1 MFKEGENMP
10 IEAIG
15 AAKLA
20 MTPSA
25 GATKSGETAGKSF
38 GKFLSDALENV
49 NDLQQKA
56 DQASV
61 DLATGRIEDI
71 SEVMIAA
78 EKASVALQLT
88 IQVRNKVLESYQE
101 MMRMSV

>member
-1 MFKEGENMP
+1 MP

-38 GKFLSDALENV
+38 GQFLSDALENV

-56 DQASV
+56 DQ
-61 DLATGRIEDI
+61 G
-71 SEVMIAA
+71 
-78 EKASVALQLT
+78 
-88 IQVRNKVLESYQE
+88 
-101 MMRMSV
+101 

>member
-1 MFKEGENMP
+1 MP

-25 GATKSGETAGKSF
+25 GAGKSGETAGKSF
-38 GKFLSDALENV
+38 GQFLSDALENV

-71 SEVMIAA
+71 SEVMVAA